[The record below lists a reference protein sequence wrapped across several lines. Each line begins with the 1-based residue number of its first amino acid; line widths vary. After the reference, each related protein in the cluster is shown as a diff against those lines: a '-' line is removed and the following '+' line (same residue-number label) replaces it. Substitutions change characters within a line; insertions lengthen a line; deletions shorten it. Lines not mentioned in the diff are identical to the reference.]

1 MRGEI
6 ISFDETAGT
15 GLISGEDS
23 VRYPFD
29 RSAFQPVTA
38 IHTGQRVDF
47 VVEAGF
53 AQQIMLLTSAAPQV
67 GVASGANNPLGSGE
81 ITAFDWQKLLFSF
94 EGRARRSH
102 FWIGWLIVLGVSVV
116 AGLIPFLGAL
126 ISLALIWP
134 NLAITV
140 KRLHDMGHSGWL
152 AAIPWAVTI
161 IGSII
166 AFGMV
171 GIAAV
176 TQSQAIENEDPAAI
190 LALLGPVMGLVA
202 IILLAGLGF
211 LLWIGLTDSKPGSNA
226 YGPNPKGL

>member
-29 RSAFQPVTA
+29 RSAFQPATA

-53 AQQIMLLTSAAPQV
+53 AQQIMLLTSTAPRI
-67 GVASGANNPLGSGE
+67 GVASGANEPFGSGD
-81 ITAFDWQKLLFSF
+81 ITAFDWQKMLLSF

-102 FWIGWLIVLGVSVV
+102 FWIGWLILLGAGVV
-116 AGLIPFLGAL
+116 AGWIPFLGIL

-152 AAIPWAVTI
+152 AAIPWGVSI

-166 AFGMV
+166 AFSMIGM
-171 GIAAV
+171 AAI
-176 TQSQAIENEDPAAI
+176 TQSQAMENDDALAIFALIGPAF
-190 LALLGPVMGLVA
+190 GLVA
-202 IILLAGLGF
+202 IILLACFGF
-211 LLWIGLTDSKPGSNA
+211 LLWIGLTDSKPGANA